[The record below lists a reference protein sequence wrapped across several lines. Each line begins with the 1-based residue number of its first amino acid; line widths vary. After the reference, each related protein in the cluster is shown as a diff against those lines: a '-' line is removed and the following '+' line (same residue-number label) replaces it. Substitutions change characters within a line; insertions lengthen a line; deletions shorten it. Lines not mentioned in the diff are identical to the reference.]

1 MRILDSNIIIYASQT
16 AYSYLLPLLHDSDN
30 FVSEISKLEVL
41 GYYKFDSIAKKTL
54 TDLFDTIQIIPIDSN
69 IINKAV
75 QVRQNQKM
83 SIGDSIIAAT
93 AVLNKFEVIT
103 RNVNDFKA
111 LNLVVNNPII

>member
-16 AYSYLLPLLHDSDN
+16 AYSYLLPLLHDSDS

-41 GYYKFDSIAKKTL
+41 GYHKFDPIAKKTL
-54 TDLFDTIQIIPIDSN
+54 TDLSDTIQIIPIDSN

-83 SIGDSIIAAT
+83 SLGDSIIAAT
-93 AVLNKFEVIT
+93 AVLNKLEVTT

-111 LNLVVNNPII
+111 LNLIVVNPII

>member
-16 AYSYLLPLLHDSDN
+16 AYSYLLPLLHDSDS

-41 GYYKFDSIAKKTL
+41 GYHKFDPIAKKTL

-75 QVRQNQKM
+75 QVRQSQKM
-83 SIGDSIIAAT
+83 SLGDSIIAAT
-93 AVLNKFEVIT
+93 AVLNKLEVTT
-103 RNVNDFKA
+103 RNVNDFKT